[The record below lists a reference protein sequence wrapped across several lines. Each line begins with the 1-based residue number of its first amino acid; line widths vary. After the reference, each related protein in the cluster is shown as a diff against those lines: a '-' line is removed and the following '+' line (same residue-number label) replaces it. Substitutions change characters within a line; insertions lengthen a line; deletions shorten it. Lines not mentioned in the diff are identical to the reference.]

1 MNEDP
6 QVLWTL
12 KYHIKVHAY
21 LGVYYKTQ
29 HPVVMENGGKEIVIS
44 ERCTNIFK
52 GTCGFLFNA
61 NIDLP

>member
-1 MNEDP
+1 MLTWVFTIKHNI
-6 QVLWTL
+6 QLLW
-12 KYHIKVHAY
+12 K
-21 LGVYYKTQ
+21 
-29 HPVVMENGGKEIVIS
+29 NGGKEIVIS